1 MITQYHLTLPGNYTL
16 PVTLIK
22 EEQIHCQTASRE
34 VNAAALKIHLSD
46 FSKRIIRNTGIAL
59 SIIDVQETFDDRNGL
74 YVLRSIYNCTEM
86 IGREKGVQI
95 GDSHGKTN

>member
-1 MITQYHLTLPGNYTL
+1 
-16 PVTLIK
+16 VTLIK

-34 VNAAALKIHLSD
+34 ANAAALKMHLSD